1 MTELHPPDK
10 RKEPEI
16 RYVPVQFIEGYA
28 PQSGNDEV
36 EIDLMDILKRIWD
49 GRKTIIKITVVF
61 AVIGVLFAFGS
72 PNEYTTTTKLLPEV
86 QQTNNLGRLG
96 GLAAQFGLGGVAGAS
111 GNDVLPAQIYPEIL
125 NSTSFLN
132 DIVSKRVYFEEI
144 TDSITVQSFFNDH
157 QKSNAFIGYTVGLPF
172 KVLGLLR
179 SEPDSV
185 EALIVSNESY
195 RRIPQDVMRSIAGLR
210 QSVSNNRE
218 QQTGVLTITVTTQSP
233 EVTVQIAN
241 HVTDALSTYLTDYRT
256 EKTRRNLAFIQ
267 QRQAEARANFEL
279 EQERLARF
287 RDQNQ
292 GNLTA
297 AARTIEQN
305 IQSEYDVKF
314 SVYSSLTEQLE
325 QARIKLEED
334 TPVVSVIQESIY
346 PNRKSGPNRLLLLIL
361 STFLGGIIGILT
373 VMLKPVF
380 ISAKEKF

>member
-1 MTELHPPDK
+1 
-10 RKEPEI
+10 
-16 RYVPVQFIEGYA
+16 
-28 PQSGNDEV
+28 
-36 EIDLMDILKRIWD
+36 
-49 GRKTIIKITVVF
+49 
-61 AVIGVLFAFGS
+61 
-72 PNEYTTTTKLLPEV
+72 
-86 QQTNNLGRLG
+86 
-96 GLAAQFGLGGVAGAS
+96 
-111 GNDVLPAQIYPEIL
+111 
-125 NSTSFLN
+125 
-132 DIVSKRVYFEEI
+132 
-144 TDSITVQSFFNDH
+144 
-157 QKSNAFIGYTVGLPF
+157 
-172 KVLGLLR
+172 
-179 SEPDSV
+179 
-185 EALIVSNESY
+185 
-195 RRIPQDVMRSIAGLR
+195 MRSIAGLR
-210 QSVSNNRE
+210 QSVTNNRE

-305 IQSEYDVKF
+305 IQSEYNVKF

-346 PNRKSGPNRLLLLIL
+346 PNRKSGPNRLLLLVL
-361 STFLGGIIGILT
+361 STFLGGIFGILT
-373 VMLKPVF
+373 VLLKPMLV
-380 ISAKEKF
+380 ILKLKTK